1 MTFFTSIF
9 WEMRQQ
15 QQAWICRPPWTNS
28 KTEVVSQNFTF
39 NCLNSSFMRE
49 KKNKVGIAKYICNT
63 GVISNLIPGQSVG
76 EGFSSQP
83 SPGLLH
89 LGNWNEDK
97 MPDICISYLAIFE
110 FLILLYLSFKIL
122 HICVLYFIICLYF
135 IFCYICILYF
145 AIFVFCILLE

>member
-1 MTFFTSIF
+1 
-9 WEMRQQ
+9 MRQQ
-15 QQAWICRPPWTNS
+15 QQAWICRLPWTNS

-49 KKNKVGIAKYICNT
+49 KKNKVGISKYICNT
-63 GVISNLIPGQSVG
+63 VIISNLIPGQSVG

-110 FLILLYLSFKIL
+110 FLILLYLSFIFCTFVFYIL
-122 HICVLYFIICLYF
+122 FYLYF

-145 AIFVFCILLE
+145 AIYVFCILLE